1 MLNNHGW
8 GMRDMIIY
16 SCIILL
22 FLLIATYYIRTFYK
36 GLSNASNTVVEKNKE
51 EEPIKKQD
59 INLYKNYEL
68 RMDTAAINFVYKNY
82 GDLNRSIASINLS
95 DMTSKGYIE
104 PLYDQLDNS
113 LCVGYSNVWDS
124 EDGVLHSS
132 SYVRCTHYKTDGY
145 IG

>member
-16 SCIILL
+16 SCVILL

-36 GLSNASNTVVEKNKE
+36 GLSNATNTVVETKKTE
-51 EEPIKKQD
+51 EVIKKQD
-59 INLYKNYEL
+59 VSLYNNYEQ
-68 RMDTAAINFVYKNY
+68 RMHNAAINYVYQYY
-82 GDLNRSIASINLS
+82 GDLDRSIASITLNDL
-95 DMTSKGYIE
+95 TSKGYIE

-113 LCVGYSNVWDS
+113 LCMGYSDVWDS
-124 EDGVLHSS
+124 EDSVLHAS
-132 SYVRCTHYKTDGY
+132 SYVRCTHYKTVGY

>member
-51 EEPIKKQD
+51 EEPNKKQD
-59 INLYKNYEL
+59 INIYKNYE
-68 RMDTAAINFVYKNY
+68 F
-82 GDLNRSIASINLS
+82 
-95 DMTSKGYIE
+95 
-104 PLYDQLDNS
+104 
-113 LCVGYSNVWDS
+113 
-124 EDGVLHSS
+124 
-132 SYVRCTHYKTDGY
+132 
-145 IG
+145 